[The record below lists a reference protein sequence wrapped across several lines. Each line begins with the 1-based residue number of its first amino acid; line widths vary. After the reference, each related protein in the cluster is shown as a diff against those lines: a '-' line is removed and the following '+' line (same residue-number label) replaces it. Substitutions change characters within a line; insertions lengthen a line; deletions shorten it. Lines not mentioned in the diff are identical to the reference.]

1 MILRDGAAS
10 SGKLFATAALFLF
23 TACLPVESIEAR
35 EPGIAPL
42 FPPGQTLGLPL
53 AVPLRPGFYLGS
65 RTAFYDASLINN
77 QGQWAG
83 QRLIV
88 ASEAIQ
94 LIWAPAWRILGA
106 DYRMSFLQ
114 PFAVITQD
122 RGYPFPPTMRGST
135 TQGGAANLKF
145 HFIELSWTLGDGFFA
160 AAGFGV
166 YFPTGQWSS
175 TAPINI
181 GANFWTFEPSLAL
194 TYFDKGWNVT
204 LHALGN
210 ANTINPANQYLSGN
224 QVFLNLTATKN
235 LAGFHIGPV
244 AYYQKQVTGDANLGG
259 RAVFLG
265 QTFAGPEQYAVG
277 GSVIHRF
284 ERTSL
289 QFMVTQDVFSRNA
302 IQGTKVWLNVSYK
315 LF

>member
-1 MILRDGAAS
+1 MLS
-10 SGKLFATAALFLF
+10 SIRFFATGALLLL
-23 TACLPVESIEAR
+23 TAGLPVGGVEAR

-42 FPPGQTLGLPL
+42 FPPGQTLGLPI
-53 AVPLRPGFYLGS
+53 AAPLPPGLYIGS

-77 QGQWAG
+77 QGQSAG

-94 LIWAPAWRILGA
+94 LIWAPGWRLLGA

-114 PFAVITQD
+114 PFAIVTQD
-122 RGYPFPPTMRGST
+122 RGYPLPAAMRGSA
-135 TQGGAANLKF
+135 TQSGAANLKF

-175 TAPINI
+175 NAPISI

-204 LHALGN
+204 LHALAN
-210 ANTINPANQYLSGN
+210 VNTINPANQYLSGN
-224 QVFLNLTATKN
+224 QVFLNLTATRN
-235 LAGFHIGPV
+235 LAGFHVGPV
-244 AYYQKQVTGDANLGG
+244 AYYQKQVSGDANLGG

-265 QTFAGPEQYAVG
+265 QTFPGPEQYAVG
-277 GSVIHRF
+277 GSVIRRF
-284 ERTSL
+284 ERTVL

-302 IQGTKVWLNVSYK
+302 IQGTKVWLNLSYK